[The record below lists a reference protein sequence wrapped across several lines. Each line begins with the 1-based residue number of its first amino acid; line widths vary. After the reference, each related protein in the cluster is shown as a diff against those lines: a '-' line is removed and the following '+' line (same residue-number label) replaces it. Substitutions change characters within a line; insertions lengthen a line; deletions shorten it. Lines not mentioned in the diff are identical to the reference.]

1 MAESLKGELAIKE
14 AIEAEKLKEVRE
26 QQQEIKESM
35 EKYMED
41 SKLKRQIEDE
51 EYEQQ
56 QREREL

>member
-1 MAESLKGELAIKE
+1 MKEELAIKE

-26 QQQEIKESM
+26 QQQKIKESI

-51 EYEQQ
+51 EYE
-56 QREREL
+56 

>member
-26 QQQEIKESM
+26 QQQKIKESM